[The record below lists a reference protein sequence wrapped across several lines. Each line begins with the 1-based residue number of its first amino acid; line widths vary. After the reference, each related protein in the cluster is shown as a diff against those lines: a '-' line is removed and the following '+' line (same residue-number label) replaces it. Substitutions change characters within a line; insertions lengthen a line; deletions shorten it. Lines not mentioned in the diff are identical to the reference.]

1 MDEGGNALVLLSLCR
16 QGARRGSNGGTVL
29 RDRFNLSRGPYVWPP
44 LPSLRVPLPE
54 RLPFTKFL
62 IYRNYI

>member
-1 MDEGGNALVLLSLCR
+1 MDEGGNALVFLLLFR
-16 QGARRGSNGGTVL
+16 QGARRGGNGGTVL
-29 RDRFNLSRGPYVWPP
+29 RVS
-44 LPSLRVPLPE
+44 PLPE

>member
-16 QGARRGSNGGTVL
+16 QGARRGGNGGTVL
-29 RDRFNLSRGPYVWPP
+29 RVP
-44 LPSLRVPLPE
+44 PLPE

>member
-1 MDEGGNALVLLSLCR
+1 MDEGGNALVFVSLFR
-16 QGARRGSNGGTVL
+16 QG
-29 RDRFNLSRGPYVWPP
+29 
-44 LPSLRVPLPE
+44 PLPE